1 MHSEFNETITSKIIF
16 IQSKNKSNT
25 DCTFDAI
32 NHYIG
37 SLDTCKELKFID
49 YYYINNKDPFAI
61 TDKIY
66 CKATKL
72 EQNKESVDSYSLE
85 LYSYI
90 LPLTELKKYI
100 QTLKKQY
107 LYERNNKLDNLK
119 FYFDE
124 HHVSLMKNSNNS
136 IKYST
141 APNELSFSMT
151 QFNTNKSLTNVF
163 GSHLDVVKERM
174 DLFCNNPD
182 WYKEKGIPLTLG
194 ILLHGP
200 PGTGK
205 TSLIKA
211 IAKDTNRH
219 IFNIRL
225 YSDTT
230 KTQLHN
236 LFFNESVKVL
246 KNGKTETYNIPLNER
261 LYVMEDV
268 DCENDFLLDRQYKH
282 TPEETADDFT
292 HHTNSFESRY
302 DEYQPGHINY
312 ANFMRQPPSVPTL
325 NSTGRPSQD
334 HTRANDIEED
344 TSEKITLSFILNI
357 LDGILETPGRILI
370 MTSNYPEKLDK
381 ALLRPGRIDIN
392 LEVSYCDKAMI
403 QEMYSFF
410 YKKKINLDDTKITK
424 NITPAQLNKI
434 LLDNF
439 NNSDKAATQI
449 KEEIVQQNEDT
460 NSTTLVNNQQN
471 VHESEHSTTTIYTPV

>member
-1 MHSEFNETITSKIIF
+1 MNKDSDRKLASKITF
-16 IQSKNKSNT
+16 IQSKGASDS

-32 NHYIG
+32 NHYIS
-37 SLDTCKELKFID
+37 SLDNCKELKFLN
-49 YYYINNKDPFAI
+49 YYYINNQEEFQI

-66 CKATKL
+66 CKASKL
-72 EQNKESVDSYSLE
+72 EQNKENINSYSLE
-85 LYSYI
+85 LYSYT
-90 LPLTELKKYI
+90 LQLAELKQFI
-100 QTLKKQY
+100 DILKKQY
-107 LYERNNKLDNLK
+107 VYERNNKLNNLK

-124 HHVSLMKNSNNS
+124 HHVSLMRNSNNS

-141 APNELSFSMT
+141 APNEISFTMT
-151 QFNTNKSLTNVF
+151 QFHTNKSLSNVF
-163 GSHLDVVKERM
+163 GTHLDVVKERM
-174 DLFCNNPD
+174 NLFCNNPD
-182 WYKEKGIPLTLG
+182 WYKEKGIPHTLG

-225 YSDTT
+225 YPDTT

-236 LFFNESVKVL
+236 LFFNESVKVI
-246 KNGKTETYNIPLNER
+246 KNGKTEVYNIPLNER

-268 DCENDFLLDRQYKH
+268 DCDNELLLDRQYKKEDEIPPP
-282 TPEETADDFT
+282 TFT
-292 HHTNSFESRY
+292 NHQNSFENRY
-302 DEYQPGHINY
+302 EDFFPGSSSY
-312 ANFMRQPPSVPTL
+312 ANVMPPRSTTASVSNP
-325 NSTGRPSQD
+325 PV
-334 HTRANDIEED
+334 NDSLKPELEED

-370 MTSNYPEKLDK
+370 MTSNYPEKLDS

-392 LEVSYCDKAMI
+392 LKVGYCDKDMI
-403 QEMYSFF
+403 KQMFTFF
-410 YKKKINLDDTKITK
+410 YKTEINLDEIDIEK

-439 NNSDKAATQI
+439 NDSVNATVEIKKNIIKAPDI
-449 KEEIVQQNEDT
+449 NKHFILEEVVDDINKKK
-460 NSTTLVNNQQN
+460 
-471 VHESEHSTTTIYTPV
+471 YTPI

>member
-1 MHSEFNETITSKIIF
+1 MNSEKTDKPLMSKIIF
-16 IQSKNKSNT
+16 IKSKKTSDT

-32 NHYIG
+32 NNYVG
-37 SLDTCKELKFID
+37 SLDACKELKFID
-49 YYYINNKDPFAI
+49 YYYIDNKEPFKI

-72 EQNKESVDSYSLE
+72 EQNKENVNSYSLE
-85 LYSYI
+85 LYSYT
-90 LPLTELKKYI
+90 LQLAELKKFI

-124 HHVSLMKNSNNS
+124 HHVSLMRNANNS

-141 APNELSFSMT
+141 APNELAFTMT
-151 QFNTNKSLTNVF
+151 QFHTNKSLSNVF
-163 GSHLDVVKERM
+163 GTHLDVVKERM
-174 DLFCNNPD
+174 DLFCSNPD
-182 WYKEKGIPLTLG
+182 WYKEKGIPHTLG
-194 ILLHGP
+194 VLLHGP

-225 YSDTT
+225 YPDTT

-236 LFFNESVKVL
+236 LFFNETVKVL
-246 KNGKTETYNIPLNER
+246 KNGKTETYNIPLCDR

-268 DCENDFLLDRQYKH
+268 DCDSELLLDRQFQKKK
-282 TPEETADDFT
+282 EEESSNDFT
-292 HHTNSFESRY
+292 HHTNTFQHRYEDYLPNQNEYSNLMPSRN
-302 DEYQPGHINY
+302 PN
-312 ANFMRQPPSVPTL
+312 T
-325 NSTGRPSQD
+325 TGRNNNNGNENTVMS
-334 HTRANDIEED
+334 DIEED

-392 LEVSYCDKAMI
+392 LEVGYCDKPMI
-403 QEMYSFF
+403 KEMFKFF
-410 YKKKINLDDTKITK
+410 YKKEIDIDDIETIQD
-424 NITPAQLNKI
+424 ISPAQLNKI

-439 NNSDKAATQI
+439 NNHVKAT
-449 KEEIVQQNEDT
+449 EEIR
-460 NSTTLVNNQQN
+460 
-471 VHESEHSTTTIYTPV
+471 EHITSS

>member
-1 MHSEFNETITSKIIF
+1 MNKEHVHKKITSKIIF
-16 IQSKNKSNT
+16 IKSKKTSDT

-32 NHYIG
+32 NNFVG

-49 YYYINNKDPFAI
+49 YYYINNKEPFKI

-72 EQNKESVDSYSLE
+72 EQNKENIDSYSLE
-85 LYSYI
+85 LYSYT
-90 LPLTELKKYI
+90 LQLADLKTFI

-124 HHVSLMKNSNNS
+124 HHISLMRNSNNS
-136 IKYST
+136 IKYTT
-141 APNELSFSMT
+141 APNEISFNMT
-151 QFNTNKSLTNVF
+151 QFHTNKSLLNVF

-174 DLFCNNPD
+174 DLFINNPD
-182 WYKEKGIPLTLG
+182 WYKEKGIPHTLG
-194 ILLHGP
+194 VLLHGP

-225 YSDTT
+225 YPDTT

-246 KNGKTETYNIPLNER
+246 KNGKTETYTIPLHDR
-261 LYVMEDV
+261 LYIMEDV
-268 DCENDFLLDRQYKH
+268 DCDSELLLDRQYKKK
-282 TPEETADDFT
+282 EEKEKTTDFT
-292 HHTNSFESRY
+292 QHTNSFQHRY
-302 DEYQPGHINY
+302 EDYLPNQN
-312 ANFMRQPPSVPTL
+312 NFSNLMPLQNPNT
-325 NSTGRPSQD
+325 TGRNTNNGNENTVMSE
-334 HTRANDIEED
+334 IEED

-370 MTSNYPEKLDK
+370 MTSNYPEKLDQ

-392 LEVSYCDKAMI
+392 LKVGYCDKSMI
-403 QEMYSFF
+403 KEMFSFF
-410 YKKKINLDDTKITK
+410 YKKEINIEDIPTIE
-424 NITPAQLNKI
+424 NISPAQLNKI

-439 NNSDKAATQI
+439 NNDVKATKEIREHIYPCI
-449 KEEIVQQNEDT
+449 KEAN
-460 NSTTLVNNQQN
+460 
-471 VHESEHSTTTIYTPV
+471 

>member
-1 MHSEFNETITSKIIF
+1 MNTESTQVTQTLASKIIF

-25 DCTFDAI
+25 DSTFDAI
-32 NHYIG
+32 NNYIG

-49 YYYINNKDPFAI
+49 YYYIDNTEPFKI

-66 CKATKL
+66 CKASKL
-72 EQNKESVDSYSLE
+72 EQNKENVHSYSLE
-85 LYSYI
+85 LYSYT
-90 LPLTELKKYI
+90 LQLAELKKFI

-124 HHVSLMKNSNNS
+124 HHVPLMRNANQS

-141 APNELSFSMT
+141 ALNELSFTMT
-151 QFNTNKSLTNVF
+151 QFNTNKSLSNVF
-163 GSHLDVVKERM
+163 GTHLNVVKERM
-174 DLFCNNPD
+174 DLFCNNID
-182 WYKEKGIPLTLG
+182 WYTEKGIPHTLG

-225 YSDTT
+225 YPDTT

-246 KNGKTETYNIPLNER
+246 KNGSTETYNIPLNER

-268 DCENDFLLDRQYKH
+268 DCDNELLLDRRYKKII
-282 TPEETADDFT
+282 EEESVNDFT
-292 HHTNSFESRY
+292 HHTNSFEHRY
-302 DEYQPGHINY
+302 EDFFPGRSAYSNII
-312 ANFMRQPPSVPTL
+312 PPTSTTSTSNPPL
-325 NSTGRPSQD
+325 NEPSK
-334 HTRANDIEED
+334 HEIEED

-370 MTSNYPEKLDK
+370 MTSNYPEKLDS

-392 LEVSYCDKAMI
+392 LEVGYCDKYMI
-403 QEMYSFF
+403 KEMFAFF
-410 YKKKINLDDTKITK
+410 YKKNINLDDIDTIQD
-424 NITPAQLNKI
+424 ITPAQLNKI

-439 NNSDKAATQI
+439 NNSDKATEEI
-449 KEEIVQQNEDT
+449 KEYINKQITV
-460 NSTTLVNNQQN
+460 STESTESTSSNQ
-471 VHESEHSTTTIYTPV
+471 SPPHSQYTPV

>member
-1 MHSEFNETITSKIIF
+1 MNSEKTVKPLMSKIIF
-16 IQSKNKSNT
+16 IKSKKTSDT

-32 NHYIG
+32 NNYVG
-37 SLDTCKELKFID
+37 SLDACKELKFID
-49 YYYINNKDPFAI
+49 YYYIDNKEPFKI

-72 EQNKESVDSYSLE
+72 EQNKENVNSYSLE
-85 LYSYI
+85 LYSYT
-90 LPLTELKKYI
+90 LQLGELKKFI

-124 HHVSLMKNSNNS
+124 HHVSLMRNSNNS

-141 APNELSFSMT
+141 APNELAFTMT
-151 QFNTNKSLTNVF
+151 QFHTNKSLSNVF
-163 GSHLDVVKERM
+163 GTHLDVVKERM
-174 DLFCNNPD
+174 DLFCSNPD
-182 WYKEKGIPLTLG
+182 WYKEKGIPHTLG
-194 ILLHGP
+194 VLLHGP

-225 YSDTT
+225 YPDTT

-236 LFFNESVKVL
+236 LFFNETVKVL
-246 KNGKTETYNIPLNER
+246 KNGKTETYNIPLSDR

-268 DCENDFLLDRQYKH
+268 DCDSELLLDRQFQKK
-282 TPEETADDFT
+282 EEEESSNDFT
-292 HHTNSFESRY
+292 HHANTFQHRY
-302 DEYQPGHINY
+302 EDYLPNQNEYSNLMPLRNP
-312 ANFMRQPPSVPTL
+312 NT
-325 NSTGRPSQD
+325 TGRNNNNGNES
-334 HTRANDIEED
+334 TVMSEIEED

-392 LEVSYCDKAMI
+392 LEVSYCDKPMI
-403 QEMYSFF
+403 KEMFRFF
-410 YKKKINLDDTKITK
+410 YKKEIDIDDIETIQD
-424 NITPAQLNKI
+424 ISPAQLNKI

-439 NNSDKAATQI
+439 NNHVKAT
-449 KEEIVQQNEDT
+449 EEIR
-460 NSTTLVNNQQN
+460 
-471 VHESEHSTTTIYTPV
+471 EHITSS